1 MSLRRGNPTWKEE
14 YNSGLEDA
22 IKYFW
27 RTRDEQSKKQLGR
40 GVKDAGTRG
49 AVTGGKQLN
58 GLVEMMKEIA
68 IDVGIPENYIYI
80 KGNALP
86 GYFRPTK
93 DWDFIIVS
101 PEKHLIACIEFKSQ
115 VGSFGNNFNNRVE
128 EALGSSVDIHTAFR
142 DKIFGT
148 QEAPWIGYMIIVE
161 QTRKSTSKVKIC
173 EPHFKVFKEFYNTSY
188 LDRYKILCNKLVL
201 ERHYNSACL
210 IWTSLEKNGKI
221 TYGTNDKELS
231 FEKFVSS
238 FIGFLLG
245 KISEFQT

>member
-1 MSLRRGNPTWKEE
+1 MSLRRGYPTWKEE

-86 GYFRPTK
+86 GYLRPTK

-142 DKIFGT
+142 DKNL
-148 QEAPWIGYMIIVE
+148 WH
-161 QTRKSTSKVKIC
+161 TRGPMDRLYDNSRTNQKVYQQSQDMRASFQGIQ
-173 EPHFKVFKEFYNTSY
+173 
-188 LDRYKILCNKLVL
+188 RIL
-201 ERHYNSACL
+201 
-210 IWTSLEKNGKI
+210 
-221 TYGTNDKELS
+221 
-231 FEKFVSS
+231 
-238 FIGFLLG
+238 
-245 KISEFQT
+245 

>member
-1 MSLRRGNPTWKEE
+1 
-14 YNSGLEDA
+14 
-22 IKYFW
+22 
-27 RTRDEQSKKQLGR
+27 
-40 GVKDAGTRG
+40 
-49 AVTGGKQLN
+49 
-58 GLVEMMKEIA
+58 
-68 IDVGIPENYIYI
+68 
-80 KGNALP
+80 
-86 GYFRPTK
+86 
-93 DWDFIIVS
+93 
-101 PEKHLIACIEFKSQ
+101 
-115 VGSFGNNFNNRVE
+115 
-128 EALGSSVDIHTAFR
+128 
-142 DKIFGT
+142 
-148 QEAPWIGYMIIVE
+148 MIIVE